1 MLLGRKLSG
10 TGVKVV
16 WRLYEL
22 KERIFAEWAGPSFAA
37 GLSRC
42 GFKTLAACGRRF
54 LVVAVSAILIRW
66 RMRGEECV

>member
-10 TGVKVV
+10 TGV

-22 KERIFAEWAGPSFAA
+22 KERIFAEWANPSVAA
-37 GLSRC
+37 GFPRC
-42 GFKTLAACGRRF
+42 GFKALAACGRRF
-54 LVVAVSAILIRW
+54 PVVAVSAILTRW